1 MTSPRLPVL
10 KPVDSVE
17 ALPTLKEHQKQIV
30 KLLADGAGNVDIAN
44 RLYISTETVKNHRH
58 LLFAK
63 LGIHSITQLVK
74 YAIAHG
80 ITTAESWR

>member
-10 KPVDSVE
+10 KPVDPVE
-17 ALPTLKEHQKQIV
+17 GLPTLTEHQREIV
-30 KLLADGAGNVDIAN
+30 KLLADGAGNVEIAD

-58 LLFAK
+58 LIFAK

-74 YAIAHG
+74 YAIAYG
-80 ITTAESWR
+80 ITSAESWR